1 MADLLEFIRNYGN
14 ASTSVLL
21 IGAVFAL
28 WRDNVARQA
37 RYEAVLER
45 CISALVR
52 FNDYLDSQDEK

>member
-1 MADLLEFIRNYGN
+1 MELVDFLKTYGN
-14 ASTSVLL
+14 ASSNVMLL
-21 IGAVFAL
+21 VAVVYL

-52 FNDYLDSQDEK
+52 VHDLLDYEKDQ